1 MSSRKT
7 SQETSQRLTPLD
19 VDWDAIE
26 EEATELL
33 QRYIRLDTTNPPGGE
48 EAGAQLLAEALRKD
62 GFDPTFFDAGD
73 GRVSLCARRP
83 GTNSAGTQALVLLS
97 HIDVVP
103 VERQY
108 WSEDPYAATLKDGV
122 IWGRGALDMKGMGIM
137 QLLVFLLLERH
148 GVSHRRDI
156 LFLAVADEEEGSR
169 FGMHWLAERHP
180 ELLRADGVICEGA
193 FGFGELMGK
202 RGLIFGVASTEKAPL
217 WLRLTAKGKPGHGSM
232 PHNDNAALRLIQAL
246 ARVGDAEREIV
257 LRPET
262 EATLG
267 VLQRE
272 GMLPADLD
280 FKNPDVLKGLA
291 GASDLVRALVSNT
304 VSLTTVGAG
313 HKHNVIPA
321 QAEATLDC
329 RLLPGQDV
337 DAFLAH
343 LNDVI
348 ADDKVGVEVV
358 YRFEPLVSEIRS
370 ELLDHIEA
378 TIAHETQGGVVMPM
392 MSPGFTD
399 CRIYREHGVPAV
411 GYTPVLLTT
420 EQVGG
425 VHGHDERISTQNLR
439 LGTQLLLD
447 TVRRAA
453 LPA

>member
-1 MSSRKT
+1 MTSRKSAQHT
-7 SQETSQRLTPLD
+7 SDRLAPLPI
-19 VDWDAIE
+19 DWDSIE
-26 EEATELL
+26 EEASELL

-48 EAGAQLLAEALRKD
+48 EAGAQLLADALRKD
-62 GFDPTFFDAGD
+62 GFEPTFFDAGD

-108 WSEDPYAATLKDGV
+108 WSEDPYAGTLKDGV

-148 GVSHRRDI
+148 GVSHRRDV

-169 FGMHWLAERHP
+169 YGMHWLEEHHP

-193 FGFGELMGK
+193 FGFGELLGK

-217 WLRLTAKGKPGHGSM
+217 WLRLTAKGRPGHGSM

-246 ARVGDAEREIV
+246 ARIGDAEREIV

-267 VLQRE
+267 VLRQE
-272 GMLPADLD
+272 GMLPKDLD

-291 GASDLVRALVSNT
+291 EASDLVRSLVSNT
-304 VSLTTVGAG
+304 ISLTTVAAG

-321 QAEATLDC
+321 TAEATLDC

-337 DAFLAH
+337 DAFLSH
-343 LNDVI
+343 LNGVI

-358 YRFEPLVSEIRS
+358 YRFEPLVSEMRS

-399 CRIYREHGVPAV
+399 CRIYRKRGIPAV

-425 VHGHDERISTQNLR
+425 VHGHDERISTENLR